1 MDRSVL
7 QSGALEVV
15 RDSHKDTVIGDHAG
29 KESFVGGIIILLTS
43 EPVIDPFMT
52 NENAPLCGTDLKG
65 SYIRLGNIDR

>member
-15 RDSHKDTVIGDHAG
+15 RDSHKDTVIG

-52 NENAPLCGTDLKG
+52 NENAPLCSTDVKG